1 MSKDNSVSD
10 EQLNAY
16 IDGQLDLPEQSRLL
30 EMLRDNPELSRR
42 NCELQKVHELVK
54 LTYQTEAA
62 PEAEAPPPYLH
73 HKWLMGVA
81 AALLV
86 GFGVLLGWV
95 GINITGHDPSLI
107 ELANTVHVNPDA
119 GEQHTWRVMLHVSS
133 NDPHRFKILLD
144 ETENLLKTSVQDHQ
158 AVEVEILTNG
168 DGMELVRNSNKPYAR
183 RLKSLQDEYKNLVVS
198 ACNQTLSRL
207 RKQGI
212 DIKLLPK
219 TRVVPSAI
227 NEALA
232 RQKNGWTYIR
242 I

>member
-16 IDGQLDLPEQSRLL
+16 IDGQLDVPEQSRLL

-54 LTYQTEAA
+54 LTYQTEQT
-62 PEAEAPPPYLH
+62 PEISTAPPH
-73 HKWLMGVA
+73 MHQKWLMGVA

-86 GFGVLLGWV
+86 GFGVLLGWF
-95 GINITGHDPSLI
+95 GLNLSNHDPSLL
-107 ELANTVHVNPDA
+107 ELARTVHVDPTS
-119 GEQHTWRVMLHVSS
+119 GEQHPWRVMLHVSS

-144 ETENLLKTSVQDHQ
+144 ETENLLKTSLQDHK

-168 DGMELVRNSNKPYAR
+168 KGMELVRNSNKPYAR
-183 RLKSLQDEYKNLVVS
+183 RLKSLQDEYQNLVVS

-212 DIKLLPK
+212 DIELLPK
-219 TRVVPSAI
+219 IRVVPSAI

-232 RQKNGWTYIR
+232 RQKRGWTYIR